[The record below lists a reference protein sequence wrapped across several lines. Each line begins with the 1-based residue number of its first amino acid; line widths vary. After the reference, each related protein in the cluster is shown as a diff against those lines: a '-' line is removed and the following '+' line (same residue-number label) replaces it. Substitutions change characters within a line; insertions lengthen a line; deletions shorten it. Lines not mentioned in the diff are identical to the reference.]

1 MQDCSRY
8 QKGLR
13 KFNILNYITP
23 TLQLWS
29 DDRNPLKEYLTS
41 LEKVYE
47 LDIALVLLGHRGIFM
62 NCKERIQEL
71 KHHHEKRVEEI
82 LSILDKG
89 NKTAFQVA
97 SQMYW
102 EIIYDSWDFFPI
114 SQKWFATGE
123 AIAHL
128 KYLEKE
134 GMVKRKMGGPESSFG
149 LRSSAFPILC
159 FCSFLFSFFFMFM
172 CLLLSYSSPIFFH
185 SSPTSIFRE
194 FVFVHRL

>member
-13 KFNILNYITP
+13 KFNILNDITP

-47 LDIALVLLGHRGIFM
+47 LDIALVLPGHRGIFM

-97 SQMYW
+97 SQMHW
-102 EIIYDSWDFFPI
+102 EIIYDS
-114 SQKWFATGE
+114 
-123 AIAHL
+123 
-128 KYLEKE
+128 
-134 GMVKRKMGGPESSFG
+134 
-149 LRSSAFPILC
+149 
-159 FCSFLFSFFFMFM
+159 
-172 CLLLSYSSPIFFH
+172 
-185 SSPTSIFRE
+185 
-194 FVFVHRL
+194 